1 MRLTKFILK
10 TSVCIELIGA
20 ALLLPA
26 FIRDFGITNERYGDK
41 RNKISAGKN
50 NGRLKEKKDEICF
63 TYRAWKVWQT
73 HCNEA

>member
-1 MRLTKFILK
+1 MQEAVSAHHVGGIVRLTKFILK

-20 ALLLPA
+20 VLLLPA

-50 NGRLKEKKDEICF
+50 NGRLKEKKDEED
-63 TYRAWKVWQT
+63 V
-73 HCNEA
+73 